1 MPESGENLS
10 KTNLARNRKKQKQ
23 KQTTNLA
30 EGNDITVPSPQFNR

>member
-23 KQTTNLA
+23 KTTNLA